1 MHKKKQLSH
10 PNLHCHHIQVDVL
23 QSIAKATCQSPSPTH
38 FHKVKSHTGIIGI
51 EHAEASA
58 RKSIATYSNVA
69 DTVTKTAGPEGN
81 PFYNNNWLA
90 KEYEEHRIIQN
101 QINTAQSPTSR
112 LWYISNYYD
121 ALQAHMHPLHKLEEA
136 NTLANHREDY

>member
-90 KEYEEHRIIQN
+90 KEYEEHRIIQITQTQPSHLPQGSGTYPITMTPCKHTCTPSTN
-101 QINTAQSPTSR
+101 
-112 LWYISNYYD
+112 
-121 ALQAHMHPLHKLEEA
+121 
-136 NTLANHREDY
+136 